1 VVCVEFRRGAPGV
14 TLIFS
19 FTETPVTGTGVKLD
33 AAYRKV
39 PRMGFAV
46 VFLTDP
52 WAPGLSRPS
61 ERRYQRR
68 RKARTG
74 AIIVRCPSNP
84 SQS

>member
-1 VVCVEFRRGAPGV
+1 MVCVEFRRGTPGV

-19 FTETPVTGTGVKLD
+19 STETPVTGTGVKLD

-52 WAPGLSRPS
+52 WGTRIEPT
-61 ERRYQRR
+61 ERT
-68 RKARTG
+68 ALP
-74 AIIVRCPSNP
+74 ASA
-84 SQS
+84 QS